1 MSDIHQTGQQGSDAA
16 ETGTS
21 EATGARIPR
30 AREGGRSAAATTR
43 APAPTGWVGWIVF
56 AGAMLVVLGLF
67 QAMWGLAALFNSG
80 FYAVSSSGLAVAWD
94 FTAWGWA
101 HLIIGVVAIAVGAAL
116 LAGQRWARFAAIFLA
131 ALSAF
136 ANFLTLPAQPVWAT
150 IMIAV
155 DVIVIYAIA
164 VHGNEMEEME
174 RA

>member
-1 MSDIHQTGQQGSDAA
+1 MSDIHQSGRQGSSAA
-16 ETGTS
+16 DTGTS
-21 EATGARIPR
+21 EAGARIPR
-30 AREGGRSAAATTR
+30 AREGGRSAAAT
-43 APAPTGWVGWIVF
+43 APSTPTGWVGWIVF

-80 FYAVSSSGLAVAWD
+80 FYAVTSDGLAVTWD

-101 HLIIGVVAIAVGAAL
+101 HLVIGVVAIAVGAAL
-116 LAGQRWARFAAIFLA
+116 LAGQRWARVVAIFLA

-136 ANFLTLPAQPVWAT
+136 ANFLTLPAQPVWAA

-155 DVIVIYAIA
+155 DIIVIYAIA
-164 VHGNEMEEME
+164 VHGNEMEAME